1 MRKTEEGIAL
11 TERNQL
17 VRVCIGKALIQL
29 LDTKTF
35 EKITITE
42 IVQHANVSRMTFYKY
57 YKTKQEVL
65 EDYMFEIVNAYYQD
79 ASCREDIGQL
89 GDLKHICH
97 GFYFFKQYSDFI
109 MTLVKANQYVIIMNA
124 INDYMLYLAE
134 DISFKR
140 SHYDL
145 YYYAG
150 AICNVYMN
158 WVMNGMKESPETM
171 AQIVH
176 RNMRFES

>member
-1 MRKTEEGIAL
+1 MRKTEDGIAL
-11 TERNQL
+11 TKRNQF
-17 VRVCIGKALIQL
+17 VRMCIGKALIQL
-29 LDTKTF
+29 LDTKAF

-65 EDYMFEIVNAYYQD
+65 EDYMFEVVHAYYRD
-79 ASCREDIGQL
+79 ASCREDIGGV

-97 GFYFFKQYSDFI
+97 GFYFFKQYSDFV
-109 MTLVKANQYVIIMNA
+109 MTLVKANQYTIIMNA
-124 INDYMLYLAE
+124 INEYMLYLAK
-134 DISFKR
+134 DISVSM

-150 AICNVYMN
+150 AVCNVYMN

-171 AQIVH
+171 AQIVY
-176 RNMRFES
+176 RNIVFKH